1 METTVVRIGN
11 GEGLVIP
18 ASILEKLKL
27 KLYSIVNITLQDD
40 AIVITPAVR
49 QGWAEAARLMRE
61 RGEDELIGAD
71 VTDDTEARYRV
82 RGRWRI

>member
-1 METTVVRIGN
+1 MEATVVRIGN

-40 AIVITPAVR
+40 AIVITSAVR

-71 VTDDTEARYRV
+71 VTDDTEAQY
-82 RGRWRI
+82 